1 MVIAGFLGVLAF
13 PNPQRENIST
23 QGRECS
29 ESFLLNSR
37 INNSGFKGG
46 KWGKM
51 GQKVTFFVFKRS
63 LKKNGTERFV

>member
-1 MVIAGFLGVLAF
+1 MVIAGFLLVFAF
-13 PNPQRENIST
+13 PNPQRKNIST

-29 ESFLLNSR
+29 ESFSINSR

-51 GQKVTFFVFKRS
+51 GQKVTFFVFNQS
-63 LKKNGTERFV
+63 LRKNGTERFV